1 MKTQEKKNYSPPCIL
16 SVIKIELE
24 QGIAASSSTMSVG
37 GSGNSTTP
45 EVTDWNEQTEQNQT
59 IDL

>member
-1 MKTQEKKNYSPPCIL
+1 MKTQEKKNYDSPCIL
-16 SVIKIELE
+16 SVIEIELE
-24 QGIAASSSTMSVG
+24 QGLATSSSTMSVG
-37 GSGNSTTP
+37 GAGTTTP

>member
-1 MKTQEKKNYSPPCIL
+1 MRTQEKRTYAPPCIL
-16 SVIKIELE
+16 SVLVIELE

-37 GSGNSTTP
+37 GTGTTTP